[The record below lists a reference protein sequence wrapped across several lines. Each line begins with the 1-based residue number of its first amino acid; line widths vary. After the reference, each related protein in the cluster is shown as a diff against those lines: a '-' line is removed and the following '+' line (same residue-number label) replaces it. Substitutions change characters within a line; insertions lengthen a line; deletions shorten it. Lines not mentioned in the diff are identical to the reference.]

1 MKIDREEY
9 KTKKVLVIAHF
20 AQTPDEVGNDRF
32 TYLADLLV
40 SRNFQVELVTTSFSH
55 KKKAMRD
62 VTKEQYEQLA
72 YQLTMI
78 PESGYPKN
86 VCLRR
91 FRSHHGFGKNLK
103 KYLAQIEKP
112 DIVYCAIPSLDAGK
126 ATARYCKKNNIPFIV
141 DIQDLWPEAFK
152 LVFKMPIIS
161 DMIFAPMTWSA
172 NYAYRQA
179 DKVVAVSDT
188 YKNRGLKVNKK
199 DKEGLCVF
207 LGTDLLTFDQKAAS
221 HTVEKPDDE
230 IWIGYAGTLGHSY
243 NIEIVIDA
251 LNQIA
256 DKLTQKVVFKVFGD
270 GPYLERFKEY
280 AKDCKVKVEFF
291 GRLEYSLMTA
301 YLTHCDIAVNPISKG
316 AAQSIINKHGDYA
329 AAGLPVVSTQESKEY
344 RSLVEDYH
352 FGINCGVESTDD
364 VGAALLELI
373 TDKEKR
379 DMMGK
384 NARKLAEEKFDRKRA
399 YIQIVELIN
408 RLIK

>member
-1 MKIDREEY
+1 METKKKRIIIVANFCDYGVEKTNNRFNYLSELLKQSGCEVELITSTFSHREKKQRTLEEGNTLY
-9 KTKKVLVIAHF
+9 KTTLIK
-20 AQTPDEVGNDRF
+20 
-32 TYLADLLV
+32 
-40 SRNFQVELVTTSFSH
+40 EL
-55 KKKAMRD
+55 
-62 VTKEQYEQLA
+62 
-72 YQLTMI
+72 
-78 PESGYPKN
+78 GYTKN

-91 FRSHHGFGKNLK
+91 FRSHYVFGKNLK
-103 KYLAQIEKP
+103 KYLDKIEKP
-112 DIVYCAIPSLDAGK
+112 DVVYCAIPSLDAAK
-126 ATARYCKKNNIPFIV
+126 VTAKYCKRHNVPFIV

-152 LVFKMPIIS
+152 LVLKIPIVS
-161 DMIFAPMTWSA
+161 DIIFAPMAWAA

-207 LGTDLLTFDQKAAS
+207 LGTELLAFDQKAAS
-221 HTVEKPDDE
+221 HTIEKPE
-230 IWIGYAGTLGHSY
+230 GELWIGYAGTLGHSY

-251 LNQIA
+251 LNKIA
-256 DKLTQKVVFKVFGD
+256 DKLMQKVVFKVFGD

-329 AAGLPVVSTQESKEY
+329 AAGLPVVSTQENREY

-352 FGINCGVESTDD
+352 FGINCGVESIDD
-364 VGAALLELI
+364 VGVALLELI
-373 TDKEKR
+373 SNQEKR
-379 DMMGK
+379 ETMGR
-384 NARKLAEEKFDRKRA
+384 NARKLAEEKFDRKNSYLKILEA
-399 YIQIVELIN
+399 IETVLDKTTLEG
-408 RLIK
+408 